1 MIIYCLRSLRV
12 MLARRS
18 HNRTGAALARVGF
31 GLWLASYYLQ
41 SFSILDFIWGEHG
54 PFPHAEF
61 LQMLERTG
69 GHSLLTFS
77 ASPVMLNAMWTLGL
91 SASICL
97 IFGIKPRFAALTSA
111 VLLWSFH
118 ERNPTIL
125 DGGDNLGRIVL
136 MFMIPMCTAAH
147 LSLRRAVSGR
157 EISRM
162 RNMIHN
168 AALLAVTFQFCM
180 LYGASGLA
188 KANGSLWQ
196 NGTAI
201 YYVLMNDV
209 YAHPFL
215 GPLFSKH
222 FLAIT
227 IASYATIA
235 LQVSFPFL
243 VWSNRWRIASILG
256 LISMHIGIGYLM
268 GLVRFSL
275 VMSSGLAMLLPDEF
289 YRGIF
294 RAARRLFAAPELPFT
309 AAAR

>member
-1 MIIYCLRSLRV
+1 M
-12 MLARRS
+12 
-18 HNRTGAALARVGF
+18 GAAIARAGF
-31 GLWLASYYLQ
+31 GLWLTSYYLQ
-41 SFSILDFIWGEHG
+41 SFAILDFVWGEHG
-54 PFPHAEF
+54 PFPHSEF
-61 LQMLERTG
+61 LQMLEGTG
-69 GHSLLTFS
+69 GFSLLKLS
-77 ASPVMLNAMWTLGL
+77 ASPVMLYALWALGL

-97 IFGIKPRFAALTSA
+97 IFGIKPRLAALTSA
-111 VLLWSFH
+111 ILLWSFH

-147 LSLRRAVSGR
+147 LSLKRAIPGRVVSR
-157 EISRM
+157 V

-168 AALLAVTFQFCM
+168 VALLAVTLQFCM
-180 LYGASGLA
+180 LYGASGSA

-209 YAHPFL
+209 YAHPFF

-222 FLAIT
+222 FLIIT

-235 LQVSFPFL
+235 LQISFPFL
-243 VWSNRWRIASILG
+243 VWSKRWRIVSILG
-256 LISMHIGIGYLM
+256 LISMHAGIGYLM

-275 VMSSGLAMLLPDEF
+275 VMGSGLAMLLPDEF
-289 YRGIF
+289 YRTVML
-294 RAARRLFAAPELPFT
+294 APRRLFAAPGLPSK